1 MSAFIVVLSLAV
13 CSLIAA
19 LALLLHHGIK
29 HHQEPGDSKAKK
41 ESSPWVAYFQLSDIS
56 NHETWI
62 LIALSVSVTLFA
74 VSPHIC

>member
-1 MSAFIVVLSLAV
+1 MTAFIVVIALAM
-13 CSLIAA
+13 CFLIAA
-19 LALLLHHGIK
+19 LGLLLHHGIK
-29 HHQEPGDSKAKK
+29 HHLEPDDSKAKK

-62 LIALSVSVTLFA
+62 LTALSVSISLFA